1 MGANSANDSSYV
13 EIITAQEVQ
22 KILGIKESA
31 FSRFRKNN
39 PDFPKPLPGIGKRLF
54 LKPAIVAFINAK
66 CSMQIAG

>member
-1 MGANSANDSSYV
+1 MSSEHQII

-22 KILGIKESA
+22 QILGIKESA

-54 LKPAIVAFINAK
+54 LKPAVFDFINSK